1 MEPAALTQ
9 ALMRPAAYPHPV
21 GKVSLIETHISQVF
35 LAGPF
40 AYKVRKPVRLDFVD
54 FATLAAR
61 KADCQAELELNRRM
75 AAALY
80 LGVVPIVAGAG
91 PGEVRI
97 GGTGQALEYAVK
109 MRRFRQQDL
118 FCAMAQTN
126 RLTGTHV
133 ETLAR
138 RLAAIHLAAPVA
150 GGGTGHGTPA
160 RIAAVAQQAMAG
172 VAALASDTGA
182 AARMAALLRERAV
195 ALQPAFAKRLAS
207 GHVRECHGDLHLGNI
222 ALIDGEPT
230 PFDCLEFDAGL
241 RWIDTISDTAF
252 VFMDLLHASRQDLAY
267 RLINTYLECSG
278 DYAGLAILPFYTAL
292 RAVVRARVLLER
304 AHQRSAAGTGTAA
317 EMAAAQMRCNDL
329 LALASAAL
337 TRNPGAITI
346 MHGLS
351 GSGKSTVAHH
361 LALAAAMVRV
371 RADVERKRLAP
382 AHGDQQGNQPGDQP
396 GDQLADA
403 PGKPAAHGDRYTA
416 QRTARVYRRLLAI
429 CRLGSGAGFP
439 MIADATFLARAERL
453 RFASLA
459 ARRGADFS
467 IVDCHASLATLRE
480 RIVTR
485 ARRGGDPSEAD
496 LQVLEWQRRAQEPLG
511 SDEWRH
517 VVRIGETVLSG

>member
-35 LAGPF
+35 LAGSF

-54 FATLAAR
+54 FGTLAAR

-80 LGVVPIVAGAG
+80 LGVVRIVAGPG
-91 PGEVRI
+91 PGEVQV

-172 VAALASDTGA
+172 VAALASGTGA

-351 GSGKSTVAHH
+351 GSGKSTVAHQ

-371 RADVERKRLAP
+371 RADVERKRLALAHGNP
-382 AHGDQQGNQPGDQP
+382 HGDQRGDIQSNT
-396 GDQLADA
+396 
-403 PGKPAAHGDRYTA
+403 AAHGDLYTT
-416 QRTARVYRRLLAI
+416 QHTARVYRRLLAI
-429 CRLGSGAGFP
+429 CRLGSSAGFP
-439 MIADATFLARAERL
+439 MIADATFLARAQRQ

-459 ARRGADFS
+459 ARQGVGFS
-467 IVDCHASLATLRE
+467 IVDCHAGLATLRE

-485 ARRGGDPSEAD
+485 ARQGGDPSEAD